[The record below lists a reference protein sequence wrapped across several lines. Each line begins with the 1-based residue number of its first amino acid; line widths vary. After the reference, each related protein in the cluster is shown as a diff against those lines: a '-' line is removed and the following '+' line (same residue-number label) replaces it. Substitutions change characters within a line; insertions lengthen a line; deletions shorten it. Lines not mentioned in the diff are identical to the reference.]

1 MIVSWESKIFVWIKP
16 VLSASVGL
24 KTYAVPY
31 SFAVR
36 CDVYGLP
43 LPLLTLLYLLSR
55 CKWNGKRHHPHIA
68 STFLRERS
76 YRSAQEDPRC
86 RLRRHLQSRVGQTKA
101 PTAKPR
107 QRGKE
112 GKSKCEINFGY
123 SVYETHYCCESII
136 MCPFCIF
143 MYVPDDLWLYNTGLH
158 IKIKVFWST

>member
-1 MIVSWESKIFVWIKP
+1 MVSWEWSKIFVWIKT
-16 VLSASVGL
+16 VLSASGGL
-24 KTYAVPY
+24 KTYAVLY

-36 CDVYGLP
+36 CDTHGLP
-43 LPLLTLLYLLSR
+43 RPLLTLLYLLSR

-101 PTAKPR
+101 PTAQPR

-123 SVYETHYCCESII
+123 SVYETHYCCGSI
-136 MCPFCIF
+136 MTCPFCIF
-143 MYVPDDLWLYNTGLH
+143 MYVPGDLWLYNTGLH
-158 IKIKVFWST
+158 IKIKVF